1 MNIIKKT
8 ASVQSQR
15 QPLLT
20 LCRFL
25 ALRITYRFMILLLF
39 ATGLFLTVQQHILFA
54 PYGIAL
60 VCLLLPAFLS
70 DSVTPPKKTENSDTP
85 LSALYKRYH
94 YSPVTFVTN
103 RITLLLCMLLLL
115 VWHMLQHSP
124 ITLFGMSLPLFYL
137 ALCLILCPVLS
148 RILFFIFHRRLM
160 NGTM

>member
-1 MNIIKKT
+1 MNTFKKT

-15 QPLLT
+15 QPLLI

-25 ALRITYRFMILLLF
+25 AIRISYRFMLVLLS
-39 ATGLFLTVQQHILFA
+39 ATGLILTIQQRTLFA

-60 VCLLLPAFLS
+60 VCLILPAFLS
-70 DSVTPPKKTENSDTP
+70 DSVQKKKENSDTP

-94 YSPVTFVTN
+94 YSPITYVTN
-103 RITLLLCMLLLL
+103 RIALLLCMLLLL
-115 VWHMLQHSP
+115 SWHMLQHTP
-124 ITLFGMSLPLFYL
+124 LTLFGISLPLLYL

-148 RILFFIFHRRLM
+148 RILFFIFHCRLM

>member
-1 MNIIKKT
+1 MNNGKISS
-8 ASVQSQR
+8 SVHTQR
-15 QPLLT
+15 QSLLI

-25 ALRITYRFMILLLF
+25 AMRISYRIMIILLS
-39 ATGLFLTVQQHILFA
+39 ATGLFLSLRQTTLFA

-60 VCLLLPAFLS
+60 VCLILPAFLG
-70 DSVTPPKKTENSDTP
+70 DSVPKKKENSDTP
-85 LSALYKRYH
+85 FSALYKRYH

-115 VWHMLQHSP
+115 AWHMLQHSP